1 MTLSTDLK
9 QDTKDMLKNMLKDSG
24 NNVDLRPRE
33 VLTTL
38 SRKNPSDLVLVIG
51 SEVSASV
58 APGVP
63 ALSSWRCCIE
73 AVIDAAEQCEVLHPG
88 DVVEFRKRVLGEQDL
103 LAVVHDLIRKMSQRA
118 GHSKPSVFQDC
129 LMKVFNDLESHIQ
142 NSTVLE
148 SIVSLM
154 DKGAKVLTTN
164 YDNLLE
170 LYGQKMGRP
179 MESIDLNDKVKVLQW
194 VQNHIKYG
202 VLHIHG
208 LYTDPCGVILDQ
220 CGYKDA
226 VQDCELMLELLKL
239 YSKKS
244 FVFLGCGETLR
255 DQIFQVLSL
264 YTVQNTVS
272 VEHYML
278 VRKENAD
285 TFYKLQADL
294 LLKGIKLMSYG
305 DSFTDF
311 PLYIKGL
318 SALICKERTDNIAHV
333 EIEKLLEPV
342 PNVQPAAQKRKLDEN
357 TETGKPA
364 KLKA

>member
-1 MTLSTDLK
+1 
-9 QDTKDMLKNMLKDSG
+9 MLKDSG
-24 NNVDLRPRE
+24 NNVDLRSRK
-33 VLTTL
+33 VLKTL
-38 SRKNPSDLVLVIG
+38 SKKHPSDLVLVIG
-51 SEVSASV
+51 SGVSAAV

-63 ALSSWRCCIE
+63 ALRSWRCCME
-73 AVIDAAEQCEVLHPG
+73 AVIDAAEQFEVLHPG
-88 DVVEFRKRVLGEQDL
+88 DVVEFRKRVLREQDL
-103 LAVVHDLIRKMSQRA
+103 LAVAHDLIRKMSPRT
-118 GHSKPSVFQDC
+118 GHSKPSFFQDC
-129 LMKVFNDLESHIQ
+129 LMEIFNDLESHIQ
-142 NSTVLE
+142 NPTILE

-170 LYGQKMGRP
+170 LYGQKIGRP
-179 MESIDLNDKVKVLQW
+179 MESLDLKAKVKVLQW
-194 VQNHIKYG
+194 VQSYINYG

-208 LYTDPCGVILDQ
+208 LYTDPCGVILDP
-220 CGYKDA
+220 CGYNDVA
-226 VQDCELMLELLKL
+226 QDCTLMDELQNL
-239 YSKKS
+239 YARKS

-255 DQIFQVLSL
+255 DKVFQVLSL

-305 DSFTDF
+305 DSFTTF

-318 SALICKERTDNIAHV
+318 SALICKERTENISHV

-342 PNVQPAAQKRKLDEN
+342 SNVQPAAQKRKLDEN
-357 TETGKPA
+357 TATGRPSKS
-364 KLKA
+364 KA

>member
-1 MTLSTDLK
+1 MW
-9 QDTKDMLKNMLKDSG
+9 KDSG
-24 NNVDLRPRE
+24 NNVAHRSRK
-33 VLTTL
+33 VLNTL
-38 SRKNPSDLVLVIG
+38 SKKNPSDLVLVIG
-51 SEVSASV
+51 SGVSAAV

-63 ALSSWRCCIE
+63 ALRSWRCCIE
-73 AVIDAAEQCEVLHPG
+73 AVIDAAEQFEVLHPG
-88 DVVEFRKRVLGEQDL
+88 DVVEFRKRVLCEQDL
-103 LAVVHDLIRKMSQRA
+103 LAVAHDLIRKMSQRT
-118 GHSKPSVFQDC
+118 GHSKPNFFQDC
-129 LMKVFNDLESHIQ
+129 LMEVFDGLESHIQ
-142 NSTVLE
+142 NPTVLK

-179 MESIDLNDKVKVLQW
+179 MKSLDLNDKVKVLQW
-194 VQNHIKYG
+194 VQSYISYG

-208 LYTDPCGVILDQ
+208 LYTDPCGVILDP
-220 CGYKDA
+220 CGYKDCKLM
-226 VQDCELMLELLKL
+226 DELQNL
-239 YSKKS
+239 YSNKS

-264 YTVQNTVS
+264 YTVHNKVNM
-272 VEHYML
+272 EHYML

-305 DSFTDF
+305 DSFTNF

-318 SALICKERTDNIAHV
+318 SALICKERNENIAHV

-342 PNVQPAAQKRKLDEN
+342 PNVQPAAQKRKIDEN

-364 KLKA
+364 KLMS

>member
-1 MTLSTDLK
+1 
-9 QDTKDMLKNMLKDSG
+9 MLKESG
-24 NNVDLRPRE
+24 NNVALRSRK
-33 VLTTL
+33 VLKTL
-38 SRKNPSDLVLVIG
+38 SKKNPSDLVLVIG
-51 SEVSASV
+51 GGVSAAV

-63 ALSSWRCCIE
+63 ALRSWRCCIE
-73 AVIDAAEQCEVLHPG
+73 AVIDAAEQFEVLHPG
-88 DVVEFRKRVLGEQDL
+88 DVVEFRKRVLREQDL
-103 LAVVHDLIRKMSQRA
+103 LAVAHDLIRKMSQRT
-118 GHSKPSVFQDC
+118 GHSKPSFFQDC
-129 LMKVFNDLESHIQ
+129 LMEVFDDLESHIQ
-142 NSTVLE
+142 NPTILE

-179 MESIDLNDKVKVLQW
+179 MKSLDLNDEVKVLEW
-194 VQNHIKYG
+194 VQSYINYG

-208 LYTDPCGVILDQ
+208 LYTDPCGVILDP
-220 CGYKDA
+220 CGYKDVA
-226 VQDCELMLELLKL
+226 QDCKLMDELQNL
-239 YSKKS
+239 YSNKS

-264 YTVQNTVS
+264 YTVHNKVS
-272 VEHYML
+272 MEHYML
-278 VRKENAD
+278 VRKENSD

-305 DSFTDF
+305 NSFTNF
-311 PLYIKGL
+311 PLYIKEL
-318 SALICKERTDNIAHV
+318 SALICKERTENITHV

-364 KLKA
+364 KLNA